1 MEILVEYLA
10 KGFMVMLM
18 VSLPC
23 VLVAAGIG
31 LIVGILQAV
40 SQGQGK
46 TNAAGPTIFAVFFTL
61 KIPWTRE

>member
-40 SQGQGK
+40 
-46 TNAAGPTIFAVFFTL
+46 
-61 KIPWTRE
+61 